1 MRTSLPY
8 ATVLYGNDAM
18 QYTRAIVMTTNPKLI
33 AEITAYVTELVHNN
47 MADPAVDDAHRLTE
61 ADIPELVQIYLEDA
75 CAPD

>member
-1 MRTSLPY
+1 
-8 ATVLYGNDAM
+8 
-18 QYTRAIVMTTNPKLI
+18 MTTNPKLV
-33 AEITAYVTELVHNN
+33 AEITAYVTDLVHNN